1 MSVGIFKAMR
11 SVESSL
17 NYHLDRQGVLASN
30 VTNADTPNYRPKDL
44 VFNES
49 LTSASNLIQT
59 MEGHVQ
65 GSENAS
71 YEVLT
76 SNEPQ
81 NLDGNGVRLEK
92 AMAQLAGNTIRYN
105 QGIELT
111 RKQLGLLRY
120 AATAGGR

>member
-1 MSVGIFKAMR
+1 MSLGIFNAMR

-17 NYHLDRQGVLASN
+17 DYHLDRQGVLASN
-30 VTNADTPNYRPKDL
+30 VTNADTPNYRSKDL
-44 VFNES
+44 VFSES
-49 LTSASNLIQT
+49 LTNASSLIQT

-65 GSENAS
+65 GSENPR
-71 YEVLT
+71 YQVLT
-76 SNEPQ
+76 SREPQ

-111 RKQLGLLRY
+111 RKKLGLLRY